1 MALVNSLSFSSLCCP
16 KVEKITVRTSE
27 VALVLQSWCLLPY
40 LGVISHEVGKK
51 QGDILENNLDC
62 EANCTVATALQL
74 LVSHQARE
82 VASPVTHHG
91 A

>member
-1 MALVNSLSFSSLCCP
+1 MALVKSLSFSSLCCP
-16 KVEKITVRTSE
+16 KVEKVTVRTSE

-62 EANCTVATALQL
+62 EAHCTVATALQL